1 MNNNIVLISGGFD
14 PIHSGHIALIDE
26 ASQHGEIVVLL
37 NSDNWLKN
45 KKGKFF
51 LPYNERKIII
61 GAIKNVID
69 VIEFN
74 DNDKTCLEGIKSA
87 LKKYPNKQIFFANGG
102 DRSDKNTPEK
112 EFCNKNQINTLWG
125 IGGSYKKNSSS
136 WILKKWEE

>member
-87 LKKYPNKQIFFANGG
+87 LKKYPNKKIFFANGG
-102 DRSDKNTPEK
+102 DRSGKNTPEK
-112 EFCNKNQINTLWG
+112 EFCNKNKITTLWG

>member
-87 LKKYPNKQIFFANGG
+87 LKKYPNKKIFFANGG
-102 DRSDKNTPEK
+102 DRSGKNTPEK
-112 EFCNKNQINTLWG
+112 EFCNKNQLG
-125 IGGSYKKNSSS
+125 FSPVSLLRSR
-136 WILKKWEE
+136 